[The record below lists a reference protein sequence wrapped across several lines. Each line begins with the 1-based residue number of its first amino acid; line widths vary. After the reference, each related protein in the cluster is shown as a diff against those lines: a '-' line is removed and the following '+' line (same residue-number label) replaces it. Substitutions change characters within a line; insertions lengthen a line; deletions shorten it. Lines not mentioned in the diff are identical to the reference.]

1 MWQCTFCYYTSI
13 KKFNVQ
19 AHEKRM
25 HSNYNEKTILKNN
38 QNNNEEIKIEEG
50 NIEHVKYNP
59 SIKDEY
65 KVLEWDKIQ
74 SRENDVDNMKVLQ
87 KIVDW
92 KQRGKKISTLQMKMK
107 QKRQIV
113 EIEESCRN
121 LSKVI
126 KEYRKLYK
134 IKKDW
139 LSDE

>member
-19 AHEKRM
+19 AHEKLM

-65 KVLEWDKIQ
+65 KVLKWDKIQ
-74 SRENDVDNMKVLQ
+74 SRENDVNNMKVQL
-87 KIVDW
+87 
-92 KQRGKKISTLQMKMK
+92 KKTADLLPSK
-107 QKRQIV
+107 QKHKF
-113 EIEESCRN
+113 IEDPFT
-121 LSKVI
+121 LKII
-126 KEYRKLYK
+126 KEMRNKILQSTKKWCWYYK
-134 IKKDW
+134 SSKD
-139 LSDE
+139 S